1 MILEILRWWREAAPL
16 TAKNLSTD
24 RLKRPGMGV
33 SLEVEKAEPK
43 MKPIGILGL
52 LALSA
57 CAHLP
62 GPTASYP
69 TIPQETSSDN
79 VDDEFAGRSTHPATL
94 TAVEAQ
100 KAAKARFDSPLDPD
114 KPATQKAKQ
123 ISPTPPVG
131 KVDSGND

>member
-43 MKPIGILGL
+43 MKPIGILGP

-62 GPTASYP
+62 SPTASYP

-123 ISPTPPVG
+123 ISLTPPAG
-131 KVDSGND
+131 KVEIGNE

>member
-1 MILEILRWWREAAPL
+1 MDV
-16 TAKNLSTD
+16 N
-24 RLKRPGMGV
+24 LKRWE
-33 SLEVEKAEPK
+33 SRK
-43 MKPIGILGL
+43 MNSIGILGL

-69 TIPQETSSDN
+69 TIPQKTPSDK
-79 VDDEFAGRSTHPATL
+79 VDDEFVGSTAHPTTL
-94 TAVEAQ
+94 SVVEAQ

-123 ISPTPPVG
+123 ISLTPPAG
-131 KVDSGND
+131 KVDTGND